1 MDWEFGR
8 HLFSLAL
15 KITDIFSVSMVLSFP
30 EYYINGIIQL
40 FFFKAKQNPLIY
52 SICLFGC
59 ARVLIAACR
68 IFSGNIW
75 DLVP

>member
-40 FFFKAKQNPLIY
+40 FFLKQNKTH
-52 SICLFGC
+52 LFIQFVYL
-59 ARVLIAACR
+59 A
-68 IFSGNIW
+68 
-75 DLVP
+75 VPGS

>member
-40 FFFKAKQNPLIY
+40 
-52 SICLFGC
+52 
-59 ARVLIAACR
+59 
-68 IFSGNIW
+68 IF
-75 DLVP
+75 

>member
-1 MDWEFGR
+1 MEQDREQTYGGQGHRGGGGMDWEFGR

-40 FFFKAKQNPLIY
+40 
-52 SICLFGC
+52 
-59 ARVLIAACR
+59 
-68 IFSGNIW
+68 IF
-75 DLVP
+75 